1 MRLKIPLG
9 NTSFAAP
16 KRKKPRVVKP
26 EGSGNPAIMVACSSK
41 PSESL
46 LPGNSISPVAANPAM
61 KVETEKEHQ
70 DAKAEIMSPKSDN
83 NTEPNNSGSF
93 YKAETSIPKD
103 IPQSEEKLGPLE
115 TNSAMSTE
123 MMLHP
128 NSIPNTEE
136 NRAIDAD
143 RKSSMDQNH
152 QTTQKESSFSTQ
164 DFPSLSTK
172 DVKLEASKMWVLSLR
187 KIWIFAIPC

>member
-26 EGSGNPAIMVACSSK
+26 EGSGNLAIMVACSSK

-46 LPGNSISPVAANPAM
+46 LPWNSISPVAANPAM

-83 NTEPNNSGSF
+83 NTEPNNSGS

-103 IPQSEEKLGPLE
+103 IPQSEEKLSPLE

-128 NSIPNTEE
+128 TSIPNTEE

-152 QTTQKESSFSTQ
+152 QTTQKELSFSTQ
-164 DFPSLSTK
+164 DFPSLSTT
-172 DVKLEASKMWVLSLR
+172 DVKLVASKMWVLSLR
-187 KIWIFAIPC
+187 KIRIFAIPC